1 MSDNFETTFGIIVFF
16 QKTNEQIRFFRLTV
30 CTKNESVHLFLE
42 ESEDTKKSFRNY
54 LTFSI
59 MEILPILHTSEQKQ
73 LAFWSLKSAPCRIYG
88 GKKGWF
94 VEHLYAVSIKSFGIT
109 FYSIARIIQ
118 RLIKMSGISTYLMF
132 SRPLETINLFC
143 PDVYVLRMAAVH

>member
-1 MSDNFETTFGIIVFF
+1 
-16 QKTNEQIRFFRLTV
+16 
-30 CTKNESVHLFLE
+30 
-42 ESEDTKKSFRNY
+42 
-54 LTFSI
+54 

-109 FYSIARIIQ
+109 FYSIARMIQ
-118 RLIKMSGISTYLMF
+118 RLIKMSGENWKGQLAKIGCRAHIMHGLDYFLLYFRQFTTKKSIWFVHVSFIQLRLIWNLSIHVIS
-132 SRPLETINLFC
+132 E
-143 PDVYVLRMAAVH
+143 VAVSCLSLHSLWH